1 MRQLPWNFQSSGGTG
16 EDHLGVARSSP
27 VQTVVRRWLFVL
39 NAAVVLAGLGLGA
52 AGERRGFFLAALVPL
67 ALAPF
72 SYGRWRVHRTLA
84 RSLGD
89 VAGDGWQERLFAVGG
104 IACDLI
110 LITQLVTAR
119 TPGGVPMLHGPG
131 IAWIG
136 PVWFSVHALVLP
148 GYGVVGLGRTLRR
161 ALRSFQG
168 RVRRERAAPARSAAQ
183 VPASLDRREF
193 LQRMGVAGVAIPFA
207 ASASGVSISYDFRV
221 EEREVVVPGWPRV
234 LDGLRVVH
242 LSDIHVGAGMTR
254 ERLLRVAELTNGCRP
269 DLVAHTGDFLTHRSG
284 DFDAPLYEAL
294 ARIRA
299 PFGQWACLGNHDYDD
314 PERLVR
320 RLEDAGVVVLRDR
333 LTRVRM
339 AGDTLEIGGA
349 EFVFGAASRAAVYAR
364 VIAGWGPRDGMPRLL
379 LNHDPSAFAAL
390 PSDAANLT
398 LSGHTH
404 GGHVGL
410 QLGRSRALTVVG
422 LLGLPDQ
429 GLFTRGDMRL
439 FVTRCV
445 GFYGYPM
452 RVGIPPEIAVLVLRT
467 PGSSSDPTPARA
479 L

>member
-1 MRQLPWNFQSSGGTG
+1 MQS
-16 EDHLGVARSSP
+16 
-27 VQTVVRRWLFVL
+27 VVRRWLFAF
-39 NAAVVLAGLGLGA
+39 NAAVVVAGLGLGI
-52 AGERRGFFLAALVPL
+52 AGLRRGFFLAALVPL

-72 SYGRWRVHRTLA
+72 SYGRWRVHRTPA
-84 RSLGD
+84 RSLVD
-89 VAGDGWQERLFAVGG
+89 VPGDGWRERLLAAGG
-104 IACDLI
+104 IACDVI
-110 LITQLVTAR
+110 LIAQLVTAR
-119 TPGGVPMLHGPG
+119 TPDGIPMLQGPV

-148 GYGVVGLGRTLRR
+148 GYGVVGLGRALRR
-161 ALRSFQG
+161 ALRSLEG
-168 RVRRERAAPARSAAQ
+168 RGGAAHAP
-183 VPASLDRREF
+183 VSLDRREF
-193 LQRMGVAGVAIPFA
+193 LQHMGLAGVAIPFA

-221 EEREVVVPGWPRV
+221 EEREVVVPGWPRA

-242 LSDIHVGAGMTR
+242 LSDIHVGPGMTR

-299 PFGQWACLGNHDYDD
+299 PLGQWACLGNHDYDD

-320 RLEDAGVVVLRDR
+320 RLGDAGVVVLRNR
-333 LTRVRM
+333 LTRVEM
-339 AGDTLEIGGA
+339 AGDALEIGGA
-349 EFVFGAASRAAVYAR
+349 EFLFGRASRRAVYAR
-364 VIAGWGPRDGMPRLL
+364 LIADWGPRDGTPRLL

-390 PSDAANLT
+390 PSDAANLV

-404 GGHVGL
+404 GGHVGI
-410 QLGRSRALTVVG
+410 QLGRSRALTVIG

-429 GLFTRGDMRL
+429 GLFGRGDMRL

-452 RVGIPPEIAVLVLRT
+452 RVGIPPEIAILVLRT
-467 PGSSSDPTPARA
+467 SGSSSDPTPVRA
-479 L
+479 V